1 MSFLLVAHL
10 LDHAHEVSVP
20 ATGERRGVT
29 RNAKE
34 SARRRCRRARAKQA
48 RRGRQVG
55 GSRRAKRHWREG
67 RRRALV
73 KEGHSGGTSRGE
85 LAVLLGGADLLV
97 VGERLLLV
105 GGLLAPVLHRA
116 GLIRRDLRINAC
128 AHTTRESEFCARGI

>member
-1 MSFLLVAHL
+1 M
-10 LDHAHEVSVP
+10 
-20 ATGERRGVT
+20 
-29 RNAKE
+29 
-34 SARRRCRRARAKQA
+34 
-48 RRGRQVG
+48 
-55 GSRRAKRHWREG
+55 
-67 RRRALV
+67 